1 MGEDIDAILAAS
13 KNDTNRLKEEWTERT
28 NKNFSELNIEFNY
41 QEYDGL
47 DYTERRKERMKEL
60 KNLQNTMQEEIKGK
74 SSRLLTKF
82 GQIGKERKNYD
93 ENAYYREKLRA
104 AQDAINA
111 NKNIKSYNKN
121 DLEIPQKLPDIRYW
135 QLYDVENLYTIN
147 RKEWSFFNKYKNA
160 HYYNPQKHV
169 ALNEEE
175 KKLKQKLLNDGF
187 PQISYRDFGCFVRS
201 IIKYGKN
208 DIDSIC
214 NAMIKNGM
222 NQIDENMEEQDIKEM
237 IKKYHAAFFDEK
249 KSKC

>member
-1 MGEDIDAILAAS
+1 MH
-13 KNDTNRLKEEWTERT
+13 
-28 NKNFSELNIEFNY
+28 
-41 QEYDGL
+41 
-47 DYTERRKERMKEL
+47 
-60 KNLQNTMQEEIKGK
+60 
-74 SSRLLTKF
+74 
-82 GQIGKERKNYD
+82 
-93 ENAYYREKLRA
+93 
-104 AQDAINA
+104 
-111 NKNIKSYNKN
+111 
-121 DLEIPQKLPDIRYW
+121 
-135 QLYDVENLYTIN
+135 
-147 RKEWSFFNKYKNA
+147 A

-249 KSKC
+249 NQNVEELEDAFIRIEEGEEKKLRLEREKEREQRIKEKEREKMIKKELWEKKKKEYAEKREIQEKEKLLRKEL